1 MKSIRLAML
10 VIFIASLATVVFAQK
25 TGSLQ
30 RIKIHG
36 KALEGNLET
45 YEGDHTNRIAE
56 RIETKVLPFFSQN
69 LSFSRQEKH

>member
-30 RIKIHG
+30 RIKIHS
-36 KALEGNLET
+36 KALERNLE
-45 YEGDHTNRIAE
+45 
-56 RIETKVLPFFSQN
+56 N
-69 LSFSRQEKH
+69 L

>member
-1 MKSIRLAML
+1 LKEIS
-10 VIFIASLATVVFAQK
+10 K
-25 TGSLQ
+25 
-30 RIKIHG
+30 
-36 KALEGNLET
+36 T